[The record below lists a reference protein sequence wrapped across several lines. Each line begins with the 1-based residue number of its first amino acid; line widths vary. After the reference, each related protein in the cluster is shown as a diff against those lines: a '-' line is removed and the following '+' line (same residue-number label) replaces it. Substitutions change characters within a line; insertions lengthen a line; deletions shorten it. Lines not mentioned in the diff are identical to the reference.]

1 MTSATGIRYFG
12 LALLLAAC
20 SLASGC
26 AGLFDSSSTRVVHD
40 VTVNFVDD
48 CPDSVTPDPLAD
60 VERGDKVRW
69 ITGGDPAIEFWIVF
83 DPFVGKSIRK
93 RPGATNVTSR
103 AVRNDRGNKAP
114 IAEYKYTIV
123 TDDED
128 GDGEPDCP
136 PLDPRFIVSK

>member
-1 MTSATGIRYFG
+1 MIRIIGIRY
-12 LALLLAAC
+12 LRLIALLAVG

-26 AGLFDSSSTRVVHD
+26 ADLFGASGTRVVRD

-48 CPDSVTPDPLAD
+48 CPASVTPDPLAD

-93 RPGATNVTSR
+93 RPGAPDVTSR

-114 IAEYKYTIV
+114 IAEYKYTII

-136 PLDPRFIVSK
+136 PLDPRFIVSE